1 MEHTMMRRCRR
12 ARMLGAALLFGLAFP
27 AAHAEGKISDQ
38 KDPQSGVRVVSFV
51 QEVVSRRVTLNFFGM
66 SDPQSREVQLTLV
79 LMRGD
84 DQPRYLGCDQIDVRV
99 GGMRIGHQEK
109 IERKTLKVGV
119 AEYIYVPLRSR
130 DLQPLSLAQRLDYS
144 VCGDSGSAT
153 ADEMTGVRDVLKRLG
168 LL

>member
-1 MEHTMMRRCRR
+1 
-12 ARMLGAALLFGLAFP
+12 MLGVAWLVGLAVS
-27 AAHAEGKISDQ
+27 AAHAEGKINDQ
-38 KDPQSGVRVVSFV
+38 NDPQSGARVVSFV
-51 QEVVSRRVTLNFFGM
+51 QEAVSQRITLNFFGM

-84 DQPRYLGCDQIDVRV
+84 DKPRYLGCDQIDVRV

-109 IERKTLKVGV
+109 IERSPLKVGV
-119 AEYIYVPLRSR
+119 VEYIYVPLRSR
-130 DLQPLSLAQRLDYS
+130 DLQPLALAQRLDYS

-153 ADEMTGVRDVLKRLG
+153 AEEIAGVREVLKRLK

>member
-1 MEHTMMRRCRR
+1 MRRRCRR
-12 ARMLGAALLFGLAFP
+12 AGMLGVAWLVGLAIS
-27 AAHAEGKISDQ
+27 AAHAEGKINDQ
-38 KDPQSGVRVVSFV
+38 NDPQSGARVVSFV
-51 QEVVSRRVTLNFFGM
+51 QEAVSQRVTLNFFGM

-84 DQPRYLGCDQIDVRV
+84 DKPRYLGCDQIDVRV

-109 IERKTLKVGV
+109 IERSTLKVGV
-119 AEYIYVPLRSR
+119 VEYIYVPLRSR

-153 ADEMTGVRDVLKRLG
+153 AEEMTGVREVLKRLK